1 MQPYDN
7 FTQHEAKSLCKDIK
21 KGIKSVFACTID
33 TVKVLPNKQL
43 PQSAYYKPRNRY
55 LANVLLRDLPETANP
70 IYIIGLTHKDISFKI
85 HNSENYGIMGLTPLA
100 KNKSIVSDYRVKGK
114 DFIAVIVHEF
124 GHGLYGATHC
134 SDKNCIMC
142 DYQKLKESHLSS
154 HYVITISICNRF
166 LISRACGCKYSSLF
180 RIQQGRAESPMVHIA
195 QGKRSD
201 TLGFPHS
208 KVYAPCKGK
217 SLNP

>member
-1 MQPYDN
+1 MKILSFFVVLLCFISCNKGNKLEQEEVLFDSVPCCPHATIYLQPYDN
-7 FTQHEAKSLCKDIK
+7 FTQQEAKSLCKDIK

-100 KNKSIVSDYRVKGK
+100 KNKSIVSDYRVKGNLL
-114 DFIAVIVHEF
+114 AE
-124 GHGLYGATHC
+124 
-134 SDKNCIMC
+134 
-142 DYQKLKESHLSS
+142 
-154 HYVITISICNRF
+154 
-166 LISRACGCKYSSLF
+166 LI
-180 RIQQGRAESPMVHIA
+180 
-195 QGKRSD
+195 
-201 TLGFPHS
+201 
-208 KVYAPCKGK
+208 
-217 SLNP
+217 

>member
-1 MQPYDN
+1 MLPTCYYYLQPYDN

-142 DYQKLKESHLSS
+142 DYQKH
-154 HYVITISICNRF
+154 
-166 LISRACGCKYSSLF
+166 
-180 RIQQGRAESPMVHIA
+180 
-195 QGKRSD
+195 
-201 TLGFPHS
+201 
-208 KVYAPCKGK
+208 KGK
-217 SLNP
+217 PFKFSLCNNHIYM

>member
-1 MQPYDN
+1 MKILSFFVVLLCFISCNKGNKLEQEEVLFDSVPCCPHATIYLQPYDN

-33 TVKVLPNKQL
+33 AVKVLPNKQL

-142 DYQKLKESHLSS
+142 DYQKH
-154 HYVITISICNRF
+154 
-166 LISRACGCKYSSLF
+166 
-180 RIQQGRAESPMVHIA
+180 
-195 QGKRSD
+195 
-201 TLGFPHS
+201 
-208 KVYAPCKGK
+208 KGK
-217 SLNP
+217 PFKFSLCNNHIYM